1 MIETFQGISH
11 MLYFQGNV
19 EPDKE
24 YHDGDVV
31 FKDGDSYVMFNN
43 EWIPLGTGDA
53 SSPIGKD
60 KEIKIVAL
68 KCKCCGASLVKKN
81 GRLYCG
87 YCDTEYDEQG
97 MTIRRYG

>member
-11 MLYFQGNV
+11 MLHFQGNV

-43 EWIPLGTGDA
+43 EKMILRQRM
-53 SSPIGKD
+53 
-60 KEIKIVAL
+60 
-68 KCKCCGASLVKKN
+68 
-81 GRLYCG
+81 GR
-87 YCDTEYDEQG
+87 
-97 MTIRRYG
+97 